1 MKHSNYT
8 ETRKKPR
15 QKRSTE
21 TFELILETA
30 AELLEEV
37 GLDKLNTNLICE
49 RAGLTPPALYRYFP
63 NKYAIME
70 ELGRRLMEAQNADVY
85 RWMTDDEAD
94 LRSADT
100 IQGVLRGQYDIT
112 LAQAG
117 GKWITRSLHASP
129 KLTDIRL
136 NSHDEMVDKMVSA
149 QMLLTPD
156 ANKIILTRKARIFIE
171 TGYAILEMLLDR
183 PELDVDAV
191 LRETSKMLATISP
204 EDGN

>member
-1 MKHSNYT
+1 MNHSKKT

-15 QKRSTE
+15 QKRSAE

-85 RWMTDDEAD
+85 RWLAKDESD
-94 LRSADT
+94 LRSAET
-100 IQGVLRGQYDIT
+100 IQAVLRGQYDIT

-129 KLTDIRL
+129 KLADIRL
-136 NSHDEMVDKMVSA
+136 NSHDEMVGKMVSA

-156 ANKIILTRKARIFIE
+156 ANKAVLIRKARIFIE

-183 PELDVDAV
+183 PDLDVDAV
-191 LRETSKMLATISP
+191 LHETSKMLTTISP
-204 EDGN
+204 DDGN